1 MYTFPFHFPS
11 RCIIFSYIYP
21 TLLVTREII
30 EQLSNGDTIN
40 DTIII
45 PIRSQIF
52 LSKENE
58 KKKGIIFKIDYFSL
72 SLKVNSNN
80 LNNTENFTT

>member
-58 KKKGIIFKIDYFSL
+58 KKRNYFQNRLLFSL
-72 SLKVNSNN
+72 SQS
-80 LNNTENFTT
+80 

>member
-45 PIRSQIF
+45 PILSQIF

-58 KKKGIIFKIDYFSL
+58 KKGTIFKIDYFSL

>member
-30 EQLSNGDTIN
+30 EQLSNGDMIN

-45 PIRSQIF
+45 PILSQIF

-58 KKKGIIFKIDYFSL
+58 KKKELFSKSITFLSL
-72 SLKVNSNN
+72 SQS
-80 LNNTENFTT
+80 